1 MGGVC
6 ATAGSCKPRRGGYPE
21 TVTLKYSLLT
31 ALVVAVVAA
40 LVVVGVTPLGVP
52 PPASERSA
60 AAGFSAGR
68 AMSLLREIAAAPRPI
83 GSAAAARARDT
94 IAAELDALHLAPHV

>member
-6 ATAGSCKPRRGGYPE
+6 ATAASCKPRRGGYPE
-21 TVTLKYSLLT
+21 TVALKDSLLA

-40 LVVVGVTPLGVP
+40 LVVGGVTPLGVP

-60 AAGFSAGR
+60 AEGFSAGR
-68 AMSLLREIAAAPRPI
+68 AMKLLHEIAASPRPI
-83 GSAAAARARDT
+83 GSDGA
-94 IAAELDALHLAPHV
+94 